1 MSDHLEVTLLAEE
14 TENLYNMLEDGKSC
28 NMGGKEG
35 KKMKGKKNKARN
47 KKEMKIL
54 QSVEDQKS
62 ELGKG
67 DEILN
72 RIEWHHLEVTFEHRL
87 EAGEGVSHANI

>member
-1 MSDHLEVTLLAEE
+1 
-14 TENLYNMLEDGKSC
+14 MLEDGKSC
-28 NMGGKEG
+28 KMGGKEG
-35 KKMKGKKNKARN
+35 KKSKARN
-47 KKEMKIL
+47 KKEMKVL

-72 RIEWHHLEVTFEHRL
+72 SIEWHHLEVTFEHRL